1 MDILLNAANAA
12 ANRNDVELNLN
23 EFISHNLIDIDDGM
37 NVLKNK
43 IDVLRDMTINK
54 DIIDKYWWSS
64 STHISTKDFIN
75 LIVDIILDSNNLKR
89 SVYDSYDRIV
99 IYYTYKYN
107 GDCDGIETSVITFDH
122 NHNTLISVGNFED
135 EHGDNWVK
143 SNADII
149 YSCDDTYAAVQL
161 VRSSSCKNKLGRY
174 YREYT
179 VIKHDG
185 IAYDGMTLI
194 PSTAKLPADYIFTNC
209 MSRKGFVVTDDND
222 IIRIKGN
229 VTIEAEVPIS
239 TDTKVT
245 IVGDPGSKLTLI
257 STAEQQPC
265 IGPKTNTGMSYGRW
279 SRSGKCPDEIIID
292 GVEVTCKSK
301 VDNFTIGRYGDNDMP
316 TITLLNG
323 GKLICPETTG
333 KRVITKSP
341 EAPDGSTKISGD
353 AVYVIISDDDSP
365 LSIMSDSA
373 KELLTEIRKYN
384 PRYEQKISYTTSEK
398 ALKSAL
404 KILSV
409 YPEADV
415 SLLISGR
422 FDNKDMMLRTV
433 AFLRLDEADIDLSNE
448 FSFECSKINV
458 LCNSLAGIDASVENV
473 YNIIYY
479 IYTYAVLGEKEEE
492 ILYEMIPTYDHTFTH
507 DVPHRVNVDSYIKDN
522 KERELNLS
530 MQEIIMY
537 RRDTLQEYFNLTW
550 KD

>member
-1 MDILLNAANAA
+1 MDILLNAANASSS
-12 ANRNDVELNLN
+12 RNDVEINLN
-23 EFISHNLIDIDDGM
+23 DVISYNLVSLDEAMLLLKNYIDITR
-37 NVLKNK
+37 N
-43 IDVLRDMTINK
+43 MTISDDLVK
-54 DIIDKYWWSS
+54 KYWWSS
-64 STHISTKDFIN
+64 SENISKDDFMKF
-75 LIVDIILDSNNLKR
+75 IVDIILDDNNIKCI
-89 SVYDSYDRIV
+89 YDSCDKVV

-107 GDCDGIETSVITFDH
+107 GGCDGIETSIITIDH
-122 NHNTLISVGNFED
+122 NHHTLSSVGNFED
-135 EHGDNWVK
+135 EHGDGWVK

-149 YSCDDTYAAVQL
+149 HSCDDTYAVVQL
-161 VRSSSCKNKLGRY
+161 VRSSSCMNKLGRY
-174 YREYT
+174 YYEYT
-179 VIKHDG
+179 IIKHDG
-185 IAYDGMTLI
+185 RAYDGMTVI
-194 PSTAKLPADYIFTNC
+194 PSTAKLPVDYIFTNC
-209 MSRKGFVVTDDND
+209 MSRKGFVVTDSND
-222 IIRIKGN
+222 TLRVKGN

-239 TDTKVT
+239 TSTKVT

-257 STAEQQPC
+257 SNADQQPC

-279 SRSGKCPDEIIID
+279 SRSGRCPDEIVID
-292 GVEVTCKSK
+292 GVEVTCESK
-301 VDNFTIGRYGDNDMP
+301 VDNFTIGRYGDNDIP
-316 TITLLNG
+316 KITLLNN

-353 AVYVIISDDDSP
+353 ARYVIISDDDSP
-365 LSIMSDSA
+365 LSIMPDSA
-373 KELLTEIRKYN
+373 KELLTEICKYDA
-384 PRYEQKISYTTSEK
+384 RYKQKISYTTSEK

-433 AFLRLDEADIDLSNE
+433 AFLRLDEADINLSNE

-458 LCNSLAGIDASVENV
+458 LCNTLAGIDASVENV

-530 MQEIIMY
+530 MQEILMC
-537 RRDTLQEYFNLTW
+537 RRDTLQEYFNLIW